1 MNSVLL
7 SLLMLLVGLV
17 VLIKIFPLLFTL
29 ALRLVFL
36 VRSELKVP
44 KSFMIISFPIVQFV
58 SSSESLLLEHG
69 AMMLIYKSMLMKSW
83 PKQRLPLSLLEIKF
97 VMMIMNK
104 LETFMLIFL
113 TLVHS

>member
-36 VRSELKVP
+36 VRLELKVL
-44 KSFMIISFPIVQFV
+44 KSSMIISFLIVQFV

-69 AMMLIYKSMLMKSW
+69 ATKQIYKSMLMKSL
-83 PKQRLPLSLLEIKF
+83 PQQRLPLNLLKTKF